1 MKRTAL
7 GRFNHSSAAAS
18 ETRDG
23 RVVVYSGG
31 DQDGGYLYKF
41 VGAAPWGS
49 ERARGRSPLDHG
61 VLFVA
66 RFQEDGT
73 GQWPA
78 LTHGRGALTT
88 ALGWKDQADIL
99 LRARE
104 AADALGATRLDR
116 PQQIA
121 VSPGNGDVYCALANS
136 AGGHTR
142 AVGPR
147 DANPYGHIVR
157 WQEGPDAGAGFHWDV
172 FLPAGDPAHDK
183 GIALGEAGRLA
194 SPKGL
199 AFGSA
204 GQLWGSTGIAAD
216 ALHRED
222 RHHENLGNNALLA
235 ADPRTGE
242 VRRLDGGVIGAA

>member
-1 MKRTAL
+1 M
-7 GRFNHSSAAAS
+7 
-18 ETRDG
+18 
-23 RVVVYSGG
+23 
-31 DQDGGYLYKF
+31 
-41 VGAAPWGS
+41 
-49 ERARGRSPLDHG
+49 
-61 VLFVA
+61 LFVA
-66 RFQEDGT
+66 RFQEDGS

-194 SPKGL
+194 SPRPR
-199 AFGSA
+199 AWPSA
-204 GQLWGSTGIAAD
+204 APDSC
-216 ALHRED
+216 
-222 RHHENLGNNALLA
+222 
-235 ADPRTGE
+235 
-242 VRRLDGGVIGAA
+242 GAAPASRPTRCTARTATTRTSATTRSSPPTPVPAKSAASPEA